1 MTFVPRLVRTSSGSG
16 PHAITLGHPMLD
28 DYLAFVAAR
37 ARPNTWLA
45 AAFDLKVFFSVVAK
59 EPVNVRPADVF
70 AFLQEQ
76 RSPRHGA
83 QLVRLEDAE
92 VGLAGRAIRRR
103 LSSVSG
109 LFAYLLARGDAG
121 VVVNTVPKGLAA
133 RRPCARA

>member
-1 MTFVPRLVRTSSGSG
+1 MTFVPSLLRSTSGSG

-59 EPVNVRPADVF
+59 EPANVKPADVF
-70 AFLQEQ
+70 VFLQEQ

-83 QLVRLEDAE
+83 QVVR
-92 VGLAGRAIRRR
+92 LAGR
-103 LSSVSG
+103 
-109 LFAYLLARGDAG
+109 
-121 VVVNTVPKGLAA
+121 
-133 RRPCARA
+133 